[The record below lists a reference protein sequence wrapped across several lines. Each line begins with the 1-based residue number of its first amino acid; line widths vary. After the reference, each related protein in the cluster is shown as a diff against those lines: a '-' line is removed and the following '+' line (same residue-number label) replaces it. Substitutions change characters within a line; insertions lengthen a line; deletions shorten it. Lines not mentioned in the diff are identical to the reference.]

1 MITKEHLEIYKK
13 YHGNGDTL
21 AHVATLTEKE
31 FMDYQHWSLIDGFMQ
46 DLFLIKN
53 KKVSVS
59 FIEDVNK
66 RLKECCDTENTAQI
80 LKEMILF

>member
-1 MITKEHLEIYKK
+1 
-13 YHGNGDTL
+13 
-21 AHVATLTEKE
+21 
-31 FMDYQHWSLIDGFMQ
+31 MDYKHWSLIDGFMQ

-66 RLKECCDTENTAQI
+66 RLKECCDTENTVQI